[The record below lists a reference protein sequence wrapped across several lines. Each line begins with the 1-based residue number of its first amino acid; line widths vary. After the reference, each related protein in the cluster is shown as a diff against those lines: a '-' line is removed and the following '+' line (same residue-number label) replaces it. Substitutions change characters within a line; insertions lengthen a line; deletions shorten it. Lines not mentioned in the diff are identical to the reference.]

1 MTINPAYQLR
11 MPSLSNKPSP
21 RYSKGPEK
29 RLRTLCD
36 NYQSHDLDST
46 CVHCQ
51 ECKRDTVGK
60 RLLAFRYRQQQFY
73 AQHAQPRPFPRL
85 GAVTTIEGDEDDN
98 SLWDEVAAVTS
109 TAPLPIMRNGSNC
122 AVAATNLRMSPRMKD
137 LRSCEDGGDA
147 GGDGSYPEIPGE
159 DLLMNESVALFRGVS
174 VY

>member
-1 MTINPAYQLR
+1 MNSAYQLR

-21 RYSKGPEK
+21 RYSKGPET

-36 NYQSHDLDST
+36 SYQPHDLDST

-60 RLLAFRYRQQQFY
+60 RLLAFRYRQQSY
-73 AQHAQPRPFPRL
+73 SQHTQLLPFPRH
-85 GAVTTIEGDEDDN
+85 GALEGDEDDN

-109 TAPLPIMRNGSNC
+109 TVPLPIMRTGSSC
-122 AVAATNLRMSPRMKD
+122 AAAVTNLGGPCLKD
-137 LRSCEDGGDA
+137 LRGLDDGGDA
-147 GGDGSYPEIPGE
+147 GGDGDYSEIPGD
-159 DLLMNESVALFRGVS
+159 DLLTNESVTLFRGVS